1 MKKTNYLRGIICT
14 LLGAIAWG
22 FSGACGQML
31 TQTLQI
37 DAAYVTFIK
46 AISAGIILI
55 IISLFKEKKQTF
67 EIFKDKKSVLRL
79 VAFSALGLLMSQLSY
94 LKTIS
99 YSNAATATV
108 LQYLGPVF
116 IMIYVCLKK
125 MKLPSKNEALA
136 LFCAFFGVFVLATR
150 LDFSSLALSTKCLIW
165 GLISAFALVFYTLLP
180 AKLFDS
186 YSTITVTGFG
196 MLIAGIILLPVIKPW
211 TQPAIMFSAIPYIL
225 GMILVGT
232 VFAYTFYLQGVA
244 DIGASRASMIACVEP
259 VSAAVFS
266 FVWLKTEFVPIDI
279 VGFVLVLSAVFLLKN
294 KDEN

>member
-1 MKKTNYLRGIICT
+1 MKNNYLRGIICT

-31 TQTLQI
+31 TQTLSI
-37 DAAYVTFIK
+37 DATHITFIK
-46 AISAGIILI
+46 TMMAGLILLFISVL
-55 IISLFKEKKQTF
+55 KERKQAF
-67 EIFKDKKSVLRL
+67 SIFKDKKSVLRL

-125 MKLPSKNEALA
+125 LKLPKKNEALA

-150 LDFSSLALSTKCLIW
+150 LDFSSLALSKECLLW

-180 AKLFDS
+180 AKLFES
-186 YSTITVTGFG
+186 YSTISVTGYG
-196 MLIAGIILLPVIKPW
+196 MLIGGILIAFIDKPW
-211 TQPAIMFSAIPYIL
+211 TQPAVSFAAIPYIL
-225 GMILVGT
+225 GMVLIGT

-259 VSAAVFS
+259 VSAALFS
-266 FVWLKTEFVPIDI
+266 FVWLKTPFVPIDI
-279 VGFVLVLSAVFLLKN
+279 VGFVLVLSAVFLLKE
-294 KDEN
+294 KDNN

>member
-1 MKKTNYLRGIICT
+1 MKNNYLRGIICT

-31 TQTLQI
+31 TQTLSI
-37 DAAYVTFIK
+37 DATHITFIK
-46 AISAGIILI
+46 TMMAGLILLFISVL
-55 IISLFKEKKQTF
+55 KERKQAF
-67 EIFKDKKSVLRL
+67 AIFKNKKSVLRL

-125 MKLPSKNEALA
+125 MQLPKKNEALA

-150 LDFSSLALSTKCLIW
+150 LDFSSLALSKECLLW
-165 GLISAFALVFYTLLP
+165 GLIAAFALVFYTLLP
-180 AKLFDS
+180 AKLFES
-186 YSTITVTGFG
+186 YSTISVTGFG
-196 MLIAGIILLPVIKPW
+196 MLIGGIFVAFIDNPW
-211 TQPAIMFSAIPYIL
+211 AQPAVSFTAVPYIL
-225 GMILVGT
+225 GMVLIGT

-259 VSAAVFS
+259 VSAALFS
-266 FVWLKTEFVPIDI
+266 FVWLKTPFVPIDI
-279 VGFVLVLSAVFLLKN
+279 VGFILVLSAVFLLKE
-294 KDEN
+294 KDNN